1 MMGNLSSKDNKG
13 WQRQER
19 AELRLEKE
27 RVNEKLQ
34 ALFCG
39 ELQGASKP

>member
-1 MMGNLSSKDNKG
+1 MMGKLSSKDNKG
-13 WQRQER
+13 SQRQES

-27 RVNEKLQ
+27 RVKEKLQ
-34 ALFCG
+34 DLFCG